1 MAKADEQDFRM
12 MSRAVQRWYRF
23 YEVNPTNKAST
34 VLCSAAIEL
43 FNGGCRS
50 SDDMA
55 TTLIASYVGLAA
67 TWVNAPS
74 SQAVH

>member
-1 MAKADEQDFRM
+1 M
-12 MSRAVQRWYRF
+12 MSWVVQSWYRF
-23 YEVNPTNKAST
+23 NKVDPTNKAST
-34 VLCSAAIEL
+34 VLCFAAIEL

-55 TTLIASYVGLAA
+55 TILIASYLCLAA
-67 TWVNAPS
+67 TRVNAPS